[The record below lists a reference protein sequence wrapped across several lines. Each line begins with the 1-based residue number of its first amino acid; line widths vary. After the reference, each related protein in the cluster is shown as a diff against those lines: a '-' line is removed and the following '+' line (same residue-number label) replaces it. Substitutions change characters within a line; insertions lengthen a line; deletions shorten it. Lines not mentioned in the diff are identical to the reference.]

1 MINGLLTSLL
11 PWIDGSGG
19 PVPPTLAN
27 QIREAAGAMP
37 GGFFDGVDRQENDE
51 EEEFEDVG
59 DV

>member
-19 PVPPTLAN
+19 PVPPHLAN